1 MAETDTYL
9 TIKAFSQ
16 GVYKEKGSTF
26 IAIAHPVRSFAD
38 IKAILEEARKEH
50 HGARHHCYAYMLGQK
65 RDTWRTNDD
74 GEPSGTAGKPILG
87 QINSNG
93 LTNVLVIVV
102 RYFGGRLL
110 GTGGLINAYRSAAA
124 DALKNCE
131 IAEMKVHDHFRLEF
145 QYHVMKDVMKIVKDH
160 DLLTTDQNF
169 DEVCRITVRIAS
181 SATDRLLNL
190 FSRVEGLK
198 TTFLHTD

>member
-26 IAIAHPVRSFAD
+26 IAIAHPVRSVAD
-38 IKAILEEARKEH
+38 IKAILEETRKEH
-50 HGARHHCYAYMLGQK
+50 HGARHHC
-65 RDTWRTNDD
+65 
-74 GEPSGTAGKPILG
+74 SGTAGKPILG

-145 QYHVMKDVMKIVKDH
+145 QYPVMKDVMKIVKDH